1 MQKHSDGERTEKMA
15 DIQLMEELSN
25 AFGPSGFEEEVCR
38 VIYRHTREF
47 QVSNDAMC
55 NVYMRRKDFSGKK
68 PVVMLDA
75 HLDECGFMVQSIREN
90 GLLNILT
97 LGGFHLTSLPAH
109 SVIVRNGKG
118 ERIRGI
124 ITSKP
129 VHFLKESERGNQD
142 LDIEN
147 LAVDVGA
154 GSRKEVEESY
164 GIRPGD
170 PIMPDVSFEY
180 QEKRGICFGKAFD
193 NRLGCACVVETMRAL
208 EQEDS
213 LGVDVVG
220 AFAAQ
225 EEVGTR
231 GAAVTAQAVKPDLAI
246 VFEGSPADD
255 FYYAPGLAQCVMGGG
270 VQIRHIDKSY
280 ISNPVF
286 IELAH
291 RIGDTMGI
299 PYQDAVR
306 RGGSTNAG
314 KISLE
319 GQAVPVL
326 VLGIPSRYVHS
337 HYNFCAV
344 KDMDAAVDMAAGVIR
359 SLDQETISRI
369 LRKDLV

>member
-1 MQKHSDGERTEKMA
+1 MA
-15 DIQLMEELSN
+15 DIRLIEELTN

-38 VIYRHTREF
+38 VIYRHTEEF

-55 NVYMRRKDFSGKK
+55 NVYMKRKDFSGKK

-118 ERIRGI
+118 EKIKGI

-129 VHFLKESERGNQD
+129 VHFLKDSEKGNQS
-142 LDIEN
+142 LDIEE

-154 GSRKEVEESY
+154 CSREEVEESY

-193 NRLGCACVVETMRAL
+193 NRLGCACIIETMRELAK
-208 EQEDS
+208 DS
-213 LGVDVVG
+213 SLAVDVVG

-231 GAAVTAQAVKPDLAI
+231 GATVTAQAVKPDLAI

-255 FYYAPGLAQCVMGGG
+255 FYYVAGLAQCVMGKG

-286 IELAH
+286 MDLAH
-291 RIGDTMGI
+291 RIGDTKGI

-337 HYNFCAV
+337 HYNFCAA
-344 KDMDAAVDMAAGVIR
+344 KDVDATVSMAAEVIR
-359 SLDQETISRI
+359 SLDQEMIAKI
-369 LRKDLV
+369 LRKDIRNV

>member
-1 MQKHSDGERTEKMA
+1 MA

-208 EQEDS
+208 EQENS

>member
-1 MQKHSDGERTEKMA
+1 MA
-15 DIQLMEELSN
+15 DIQLIKELTN

-38 VIYRHTREF
+38 VIYRHTGEF

-55 NVYMRRKDFSGKK
+55 NVYMKRNDFSGKK

-90 GLLNILT
+90 GLLNILM

-109 SVIVRNGKG
+109 SVIVRNREG
-118 ERIRGI
+118 EKIKGI

-129 VHFLKESERGNQD
+129 VHFLKDSERGNQS
-142 LDIEN
+142 LDIEE

-154 GSRKEVEESY
+154 SSRQEVEEVY

-170 PIMPDVSFEY
+170 PVVPDVSFEY

-193 NRLGCACVVETMRAL
+193 NRIGCACIIETMRELAKDAQL
-208 EQEDS
+208 P
-213 LGVDVVG
+213 VDVVG

-231 GAAVTAQAVKPDLAI
+231 GADVTAQVVKPDLAI

-255 FYYAPGLAQCVMGGG
+255 FYYPAGLAQCAMGKG
-270 VQIRHIDKSY
+270 VQIRHMDKSY
-280 ISNPVF
+280 IANPVF
-286 IELAH
+286 METAH
-291 RIGDTMGI
+291 RIGDSMGI

-337 HYNFCAV
+337 HYNFCAAADV
-344 KDMDAAVDMAAGVIR
+344 DAAVKMAAEVIR
-359 SLDQETISRI
+359 GMNQETMDRI
-369 LRKDLV
+369 LRRDLAAVQP